1 MHAGRPTGVVNFAED
16 GDSVDGGAVPAP
28 VSELL
33 LTLAD
38 GDHSARFDRVHHLD
52 VSPTYVLLSANKS
65 DQVVTLV
72 LRSDVCQCSRRR
84 D

>member
-1 MHAGRPTGVVNFAED
+1 MQAGRPTGVVNFAED
-16 GDSVDGGAVPAP
+16 GDGVDGGAVPAA

-38 GDHSARFDRVHHLD
+38 GDHGARLDCVHHLD
-52 VSPTYVLLSANKS
+52 VSPTYMLLSANQS

-72 LRSDVCQCSRRR
+72 LRSDVCQRS
-84 D
+84 